1 MVLKN
6 EEFFDE
12 FHFTD
17 TEDEEETDPAL
28 EKGRAHLVQGFEIA
42 QARPLLTR
50 IVSLSSVFPWIWNTR
65 SWFVYASIGPW
76 RLLIRWKFGL
86 QELYQYELALGSTTE
101 KDMSADSKV
110 SFCSYHH
117 RRQKAKVFCVNDAL
131 LFADV
136 PSGAGH
142 VRLQNKGCVA
152 AMTTQQPS
160 CAANERSFIPM
171 NPINCMTDPSFV
183 PLYLYELE

>member
-1 MVLKN
+1 MSFSKNFTSLILKMRKRQISRLQKKEGHIQFKVLKSLRQDRSSR
-6 EEFFDE
+6 ELFRCLQSFLGFGIRDHGLFMHQLDHGVYLFD
-12 FHFTD
+12 
-17 TEDEEETDPAL
+17 
-28 EKGRAHLVQGFEIA
+28 GNLVFKSSISTSLRWDR
-42 QARPLLTR
+42 RPKKTCH
-50 IVSLSSVFPWIWNTR
+50 
-65 SWFVYASIGPW
+65 
-76 RLLIRWKFGL
+76 
-86 QELYQYELALGSTTE
+86 
-101 KDMSADSKV
+101 MSADSKV

-152 AMTTQQPS
+152 AMTTQQRS